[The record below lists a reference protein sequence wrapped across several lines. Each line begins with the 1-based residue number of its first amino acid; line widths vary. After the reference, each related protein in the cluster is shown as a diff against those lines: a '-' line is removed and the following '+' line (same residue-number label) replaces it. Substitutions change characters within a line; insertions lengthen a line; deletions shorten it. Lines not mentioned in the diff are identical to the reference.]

1 MNSSTLF
8 FLLALLIAVFVFII
22 VYGVNYLKDD
32 TLDDKLDEI
41 EDKLENFYNIENT
54 TPNEEINNLNNKLNN
69 YYQTQEELT
78 KQIILNQD
86 SNNQNNFKNTDIDF
100 HLVGH
105 NNLLNVDNVAYD
117 KFKNMYAHQIECPCK
132 DGKVVGFDS
141 CNNNLD
147 TFYALNESLK
157 QHNNRSCVTCNFLT
171 EEQQKNDY
179 ENTISNKLID
189 QNIQNFANHRDYSNQ
204 NSNMGEN
211 AIDRINECR
220 TGETCNLNKF
230 GNTIWSAY
238 DNLLSNSF
246 SKYQTTTNPNLL
258 SGVNGDILKNDYQ
271 TV

>member
-1 MNSSTLF
+1 MDKFYKILISIIVI
-8 FLLALLIAVFVFII
+8 IAVIAFIFMFI
-22 VYGVNYLKDD
+22 LDNYEL
-32 TLDDKLDEI
+32 EQ
-41 EDKLENFYNIENT
+41 EEELENFYNIENT

-69 YYQTQEELT
+69 YYQTQEEIS
-78 KQIILNQD
+78 KQIVLNQD
-86 SNNQNNFKNTDIDF
+86 SNNQNNFKNTDMNF
-100 HLVGH
+100 HLIGH

-117 KFKNMYAHQIECPCK
+117 KFKNLYAHQIECPCK

-157 QHNNRSCVTCNFLT
+157 QHDNRKCVTCNFLT
-171 EEQQKNDY
+171 EEQKKNDY

-189 QNIQNFANHRDYSNQ
+189 QNIQNFSNHRSYSNQ

-230 GNTIWSAY
+230 GNTIWQAY

-271 TV
+271 SV